1 MKERHFGD
9 AREPNIRLRIRTQL
23 WRRSLLPLIL
33 LMPLVAACGDDETA
47 PGPADPSTG
56 TVTMQLGD
64 RPFRLYVPGSYTST
78 QPVPLVVGLHGY
90 TSNSAEMESYFELAA
105 QAELRGFLY
114 AMPDGSLD
122 RGGDQFWNATNAC
135 CDIFRTGVDDS
146 TYLSQLIETVKR
158 SYAVDATRVYLI
170 GHSNGGYMSHRMA
183 CDHADQITA
192 IVSLAGVTWTDP
204 TRCAP
209 SRPVS
214 VLQIH
219 GTKDEVVAYV
229 GGAFDAGTV
238 YPGAEETA
246 ARWREMNGCTEV
258 ADTTTPAKDLDNQVA
273 GTETAVTVYKDGCG
287 NGTRVE
293 LWRMEGSRHVPALSD
308 AFAPAVIDF
317 FYTSVSS

>member
-1 MKERHFGD
+1 MLD
-9 AREPNIRLRIRTQL
+9 LIRTQS
-23 WRRSLLPLIL
+23 WRRGFLPLIL
-33 LMPLVAACGDDETA
+33 LMPLAAACGDVGTTPE
-47 PGPADPSTG
+47 PADPSTEIV
-56 TVTMQLGD
+56 TVQLGD
-64 RPFRLYVPGSYTST
+64 RPFRLYVPSSYIST

-90 TSNSAEMESYFELAA
+90 TSHSAEMESYFKLVA

-114 AMPDGSLD
+114 AMPDGTAD

-135 CDIFRTGVDDS
+135 CDIHRTGVDDA
-146 TYLSQLIETVKR
+146 TYLSHLIETLKQ

-192 IVSLAGVTWTDP
+192 IASLAGVTWTDP

-219 GTKDEVVAYV
+219 GTTDDVVAYA
-229 GGAFDAGTV
+229 GGAFDAGTA
-238 YPGAEETA
+238 YPGAEETV
-246 ARWREMNGCTEV
+246 ARWRDMNGCTDV
-258 ADTTTPAKDLDNQVA
+258 ADTTVPAKDLDNDVA
-273 GTETAVTVYKDGCG
+273 GAETVVIAYTDSCG

-293 LWRMEGSRHVPALSD
+293 LWSMKGSEHVPALSD
-308 AFAPAVIDF
+308 AFTPAVIDF
-317 FYTSVSS
+317 FYASASS